1 MTAKKATFGNQVLEF
16 YKTLTPPTIRVKG
29 IKVIEPHK
37 NEEIRGYMEKFF
49 NKFFHDTKKR
59 VFVIGINAGRL
70 GSGTTGI
77 PFTDPVELENSCG
90 IANTLAKRREMSSE
104 FLYKFIAKWGNAR
117 TFYKDFFF
125 TGMLPLGLVR
135 DGKNCNYYESP
146 KLLSAVK
153 PFMVETLIKQF
164 AFGAKEEAVIIL
176 GSGKNQKVFKE
187 LNKEH
192 GWFKT
197 VYVLEHPRFI
207 AQYHSKDLK
216 KYLKKYQDTFS
227 QALSQI

>member
-16 YKTLTPPTIRVKG
+16 YKTLVPPTIRVKG
-29 IKVIEPHK
+29 VKVIQPHK
-37 NEEIRGYMEKFF
+37 NEGVWTNMEKFF
-49 NKFFHDTKKR
+49 NKFFQDTKKR
-59 VFVIGINAGRL
+59 VFVIGINPGRL
-70 GSGTTGI
+70 GSGTTGV
-77 PFTDPVELENSCG
+77 PFTDSIELENSCD
-90 IANTLAKRREMSSE
+90 IANTLVKRREMSSG
-104 FLYKFIAKWGNAR
+104 FLYKFIAKWGCAG

-135 DGKNCNYYESP
+135 DGKNCNYYDTP

-164 AFGAKEEAVIIL
+164 AFGAREEAVIIL

-187 LNKEH
+187 LNEEH
-192 GWFKT
+192 CWFKK

-207 AQYHSKDLK
+207 VQYHSKDLK

-227 QALSQI
+227 QALSQV

>member
-1 MTAKKATFGNQVLEF
+1 MTAKKATFGNQVLAF
-16 YKTLTPPTIRVKG
+16 YKTLVPPTIRVKG
-29 IKVIEPHK
+29 VKVIQPHK
-37 NEEIRGYMEKFF
+37 NEEVRANMEKFF
-49 NKFFHDTKKR
+49 NKFFQDTKQR
-59 VFVIGINAGRL
+59 VFVIGINPGRL
-70 GSGTTGI
+70 GSGTTGV
-77 PFTDPVELENSCG
+77 PFTDPIELENSCG

-104 FLYKFIAKWGNAR
+104 FLYKFIAKWGSAG

-135 DGKNCNYYESP
+135 DGKNCNYYDSP

-153 PFMVETLIKQF
+153 PFMVKTLTKQF
-164 AFGAKEEAVIIL
+164 TFGAREEAVIIL
-176 GSGKNQKVFKE
+176 GSGKNYKVFQE

-192 GWFKT
+192 KWFKN

-227 QALSQI
+227 QALSQV